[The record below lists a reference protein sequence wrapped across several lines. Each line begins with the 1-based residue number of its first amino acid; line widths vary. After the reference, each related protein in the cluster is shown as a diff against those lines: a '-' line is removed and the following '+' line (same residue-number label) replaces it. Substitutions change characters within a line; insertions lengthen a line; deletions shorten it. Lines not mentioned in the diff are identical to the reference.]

1 MSHIPYYGQTES
13 KSVTQPKNGYEIR
26 AQLIE
31 VAKDYV
37 EKQAKANIDYVE
49 KMQALGKIQ
58 LDEYVQALKPY
69 TMVDIMS
76 KAQEMYNFVSCKDK
90 GNAK

>member
-1 MSHIPYYGQTES
+1 MSHIPYYGQAEGKPMQQT
-13 KSVTQPKNGYEIR
+13 KNGYEIR

-37 EKQAKANIDYVE
+37 EKQSKANIDYVE

-58 LDEYVQALKPY
+58 LEEYMNAFKPY
-69 TMVDIMS
+69 TMVDIMA
-76 KAQEMYNFVSCKDK
+76 KAQEMYSFVSSKDK